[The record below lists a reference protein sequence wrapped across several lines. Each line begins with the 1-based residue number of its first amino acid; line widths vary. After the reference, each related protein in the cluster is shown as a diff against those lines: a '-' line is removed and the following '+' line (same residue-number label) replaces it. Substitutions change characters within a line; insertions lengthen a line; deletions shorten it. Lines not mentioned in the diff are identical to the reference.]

1 VKKSNQGDTSRPV
14 TIPNN
19 LANVR
24 RRIDEACRRS
34 GRTSDSVTL
43 VAVTKYAEL
52 KWVRQ
57 LIGLGVT
64 ELGEN
69 RPQQLVQRAGLI
81 TEPVAWHL
89 IGNLQRNKVRAV
101 LPHVSLIHSV
111 DSLRLLE
118 AIERI
123 AGELDLRPRVLL
135 EVHLSGEAAKQGF
148 DVAELQ
154 TAWDQIVQLDR
165 TQVTGL
171 MTMAAY
177 SENPEDA
184 RPVFSRLRELRDEL
198 RSRCTASFADRF
210 QQLSMGMTG
219 DFEVAIEEGAR
230 LVRIGSALWEGL
242 KAPSENSPGSQAP
255 EKSGEAAPDTPPHSN
270 GA

>member
-1 VKKSNQGDTSRPV
+1 VESSAGKSSVDLDKEASLEYFHSLQVITQ
-14 TIPNN
+14 TIQQN
-19 LANVR
+19 LATVR

-34 GRTSDSVTL
+34 SREPSAVSL

-52 KWVRQ
+52 DWVRQ
-57 LIGLGVT
+57 LIRLGVT

-69 RPQQLVQRAGLI
+69 RPQQLLQRAGLI

-89 IGNLQRNKVRAV
+89 IGNLQRNKVRAIM
-101 LPHVSLIHSV
+101 PRASLIHSV
-111 DSLRLLE
+111 DSVRLLE

-123 AGELDLRPRVLL
+123 AGELDLKPRVLL

-148 DVAELQ
+148 DVADLRG
-154 TAWDQIVQLDR
+154 AWDQIQQLER

-184 RPVFSRLRELRDEL
+184 RPVFARLRELRNEL
-198 RSRCTASFADRF
+198 QSRCPGPLADQF

-219 DFEVAIEEGAR
+219 DFEVAIEEGAT

-242 KAPSENSPGSQAP
+242 
-255 EKSGEAAPDTPPHSN
+255 EAEPDTPLLTK
-270 GA
+270 GG